1 MNNNT
6 IHLILDETSA
16 MHLQH
21 EQYFIIGG
29 YLIDNINYIRSKC
42 QKIEKNLRINN
53 KYISEL
59 KEIKGVKLKNEHLVN
74 YISYIYKN
82 SKSFIPVSIL
92 IDKTKLNKK
101 KWNENEAFNFFV
113 KYLLNYLIK
122 FNIIEKKYNNLVI
135 HMDNRT
141 ISTKFKNSLE
151 THLNLNFYNY
161 NINFSVE
168 IKDSKIYPEIR
179 GADIICYALYRIYN
193 HYNSIKT
200 NELWKFLNM
209 ENIKLLTYQSFF
221 PYSLLINNE
230 FIKKIKSLELLK
242 QSDNIIL

>member
-101 KWNENEAFNFFV
+101 KWNENEAFNF
-113 KYLLNYLIK
+113 LLN
-122 FNIIEKKYNNLVI
+122 
-135 HMDNRT
+135 
-141 ISTKFKNSLE
+141 
-151 THLNLNFYNY
+151 
-161 NINFSVE
+161 
-168 IKDSKIYPEIR
+168 IY
-179 GADIICYALYRIYN
+179 
-193 HYNSIKT
+193 
-200 NELWKFLNM
+200 
-209 ENIKLLTYQSFF
+209 
-221 PYSLLINNE
+221 
-230 FIKKIKSLELLK
+230 
-242 QSDNIIL
+242 